1 MKIRLT
7 CQNCGR
13 DCLVRQVLDSQGHCP
28 WCGKAFQPH
37 YTAVLAEDLQQAEL
51 AGSGLEAA
59 MERIAGMDPA
69 LVIDEDSVL
78 LRIRARLND
87 LEKGRKPAPA

>member
-13 DCLVRQVLDSQGHCP
+13 DSLVQQVLDSQGHCP

-37 YTAVLAEDLQQAEL
+37 YTAVLAEDLHQAEL
-51 AGSGLEAA
+51 AGSAMEAA
-59 MERIAGMDPA
+59 LERIAGMDPA
-69 LVIDEDSVL
+69 LVFDQGSIL
-78 LRIRARLND
+78 GRIQASLEE